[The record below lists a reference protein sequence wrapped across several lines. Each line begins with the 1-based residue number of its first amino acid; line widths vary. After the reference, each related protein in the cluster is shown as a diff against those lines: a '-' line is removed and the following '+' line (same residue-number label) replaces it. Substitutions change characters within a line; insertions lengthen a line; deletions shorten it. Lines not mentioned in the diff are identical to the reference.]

1 MTQIFLEKAFGTIG
15 FELFNESLEPFGPDG
30 GFLYG
35 QIEQLGALAGQ
46 APLNIQA
53 CRLSEKY
60 GSQGYLL
67 DLGDPQD
74 LFGYPIRFFGDEPIL
89 DGHLP
94 LDGFL
99 GDFIESM
106 SSSSGNPNSSGIPLQ
121 EFRRDCPPGWSPGL
135 PDYPLRLFFD
145 KLKLWYQIFDGADEL
160 VGPLVAGRLQGKAQR
175 LALQLRLPRPDG
187 GVDVGSDAL
196 VRLSV
201 DEVRD
206 PANPSIILQNSIPS
220 GIQSLCNSLRDAFG
234 FSDQELV
241 SKNIEDF
248 MEFRRGRM
256 AFSEFSIEFD
266 MRLEEATTR
275 AGFEINDVAKFYLFF
290 KAAQLPVK
298 LVDDIK
304 LQIQGDLRRF
314 QEARALALRLV
325 RRAQE
330 HHDSYF
336 MGDEEDE
343 WDDSW
348 DDPWFGEAY
357 WQEDAEYWP
366 EEWPEDSEAWHDEDY
381 YGEEEYYDAE
391 SREPSEPSSTPATSA
406 SPPQTS
412 SASASAAQTSRDESF
427 PMQKGKGRSCSTC
440 GSRWHSAAYCPV
452 NTGKGKGQAKGSPP
466 GYSGGK
472 GGHSNKGGY
481 GKGYGKPRY
490 SKGGSGYGKGK
501 GKKGKSKWSP
511 YRGFGK
517 GGFGKKGGSGY
528 GGGNYFGFS
537 DKQLNDSFHGLPP
550 RSSPLKKKHVRFE
563 DDEHDT
569 ILHLNRPKA
578 SLSNDVHNICPEPPS
593 EDQASTSATEKR
605 LDFSFAL
612 GIFSSL
618 ESYHTVKGDKRRG
631 LLVDPGAASGL
642 VGSETLRDLL
652 SVLPT
657 EKQQAVTW
665 NHEKQHSV
673 SGISGTPESTMG
685 EVTIPLT
692 LSGAHGAYRADVLG
706 GDGSL
711 CPALLGNPALRRQRA
726 AILTD
731 YFENGDGVLV
741 VQKPDQERHY
751 LRILLTDSGHYLLP
765 VDEHCDVTEQDAS
778 KVGEQLGMFTSAIR
792 AKWNDV
798 RHCFLQR
805 PSCSTPERE
814 RCEPQE
820 KAGQGS
826 SDNSPSTFSTTT
838 SSTREPSCES
848 RAQKT
853 VKEGTTFTTM
863 EDSMLTSSDT
873 ACTTTEERMTTA
885 SEVKAGC
892 LAPEGRELTLEVNS
906 SGSDSLAMITASR
919 SWRIHQIDK
928 VDWRLTHGQWKST
941 TWSGTIAYHD
951 GFCSRLMGR
960 LIYPWTSFSSLVN
973 VRHRYDLYHDE
984 LKGD

>member
-1 MTQIFLEKAFGTIG
+1 MSNHLRTLRELPGSGDHSQRGSDIKRGASFHLLFFLGLWAVTQIFLEKAFG
-15 FELFNESLEPFGPDG
+15 PDG
-30 GFLYG
+30 GFLHG
-35 QIEQLGALAGQ
+35 QIEQLGAFAGQ

-74 LFGYPIRFFGDEPIL
+74 LLGYPIRFFGDEPIL
-89 DGHLP
+89 DGHLS

-145 KLKLWYQIFDGADEL
+145 KLKLWCQIFDGADEL

-206 PANPSIILQNSIPS
+206 PTNPNIILQNSIPS

-241 SKNIEDF
+241 SKSIEDF

-325 RRAQE
+325 HRAQE
-330 HHDSYF
+330 NHDSYF

-357 WQEDAEYWP
+357 WQDDAEYWP
-366 EEWPEDSEAWHDEDY
+366 EEWPEDSEVWESSWHDEDY

-427 PMQKGKGRSCSTC
+427 PMQKKR
-440 GSRWHSAAYCPV
+440 P
-452 NTGKGKGQAKGSPP
+452 
-466 GYSGGK
+466 
-472 GGHSNKGGY
+472 
-481 GKGYGKPRY
+481 
-490 SKGGSGYGKGK
+490 
-501 GKKGKSKWSP
+501 
-511 YRGFGK
+511 
-517 GGFGKKGGSGY
+517 
-528 GGGNYFGFS
+528 
-537 DKQLNDSFHGLPP
+537 QL
-550 RSSPLKKKHVRFE
+550 
-563 DDEHDT
+563 
-569 ILHLNRPKA
+569 LHLWFEVA
-578 SLSNDVHNICPEPPS
+578 LSRVLPS
-593 EDQASTSATEKR
+593 EHGQGQGPGKR
-605 LDFSFAL
+605 LS
-612 GIFSSL
+612 
-618 ESYHTVKGDKRRG
+618 
-631 LLVDPGAASGL
+631 
-642 VGSETLRDLL
+642 
-652 SVLPT
+652 
-657 EKQQAVTW
+657 
-665 NHEKQHSV
+665 
-673 SGISGTPESTMG
+673 
-685 EVTIPLT
+685 
-692 LSGAHGAYRADVLG
+692 
-706 GDGSL
+706 
-711 CPALLGNPALRRQRA
+711 
-726 AILTD
+726 
-731 YFENGDGVLV
+731 
-741 VQKPDQERHY
+741 
-751 LRILLTDSGHYLLP
+751 
-765 VDEHCDVTEQDAS
+765 
-778 KVGEQLGMFTSAIR
+778 
-792 AKWNDV
+792 
-798 RHCFLQR
+798 
-805 PSCSTPERE
+805 
-814 RCEPQE
+814 
-820 KAGQGS
+820 
-826 SDNSPSTFSTTT
+826 
-838 SSTREPSCES
+838 
-848 RAQKT
+848 
-853 VKEGTTFTTM
+853 
-863 EDSMLTSSDT
+863 
-873 ACTTTEERMTTA
+873 
-885 SEVKAGC
+885 
-892 LAPEGRELTLEVNS
+892 
-906 SGSDSLAMITASR
+906 
-919 SWRIHQIDK
+919 
-928 VDWRLTHGQWKST
+928 
-941 TWSGTIAYHD
+941 
-951 GFCSRLMGR
+951 SRLLWR
-960 LIYPWTSFSSLVN
+960 
-973 VRHRYDLYHDE
+973 
-984 LKGD
+984 